1 MYTELP
7 LIAAAAAQGAFPE
20 TAPFRVD
27 QFQVAP
33 LAMSALFVAQGILAI
48 GIHVSAVRQWQRAW
62 WAAVVALLVLT
73 LVFFTLGSWGTSDV
87 TRFSHYLDVDPE
99 RAPPELLWRL
109 LRPLILLLPYRM
121 AALHGLV
128 AAGFA
133 AAPALLARA
142 WGVPAWAGWWA
153 LLITCSPMLR
163 GFLQNAHTRQAL
175 ATLLLLP
182 LLLQMARLIRLP
194 WRWLGLG
201 VGLSALT
208 HNTFVLNLPLSLSP
222 LLLRLPELA
231 ARLRSPSRSSDAD
244 TPGALRLRLM
254 VWGLLLAVLILFLL
268 AAPIALDRFFDYAQ
282 DEYFNRYPLR
292 SVVGRLQRA
301 LFFGLLL
308 GCVQRRLTPLRL
320 LRCPITLLL
329 LLFGLLYI
337 GVQQSIAHLWL
348 PQITSRL
355 ADTVAF
361 FLLILYLAWLQRYR
375 ATWCVLPALYI
386 TLQYWL
392 EGRLLP
398 SGTLLCGRND
408 EFLCIPDRWPWQVR
422 F

>member
-1 MYTELP
+1 MTLP
-7 LIAAAAAQGAFPE
+7 AFPLA
-20 TAPFRVD
+20 APFRID
-27 QFQVAP
+27 QVTEAP
-33 LAMSALFVAQGILAI
+33 VLLVSLFVAEGLLAI
-48 GIHVSAVRQWQRAW
+48 LIH
-62 WAAVVALLVLT
+62 WAAVRGRQRLWWGALAALLALVT
-73 LVFFTLGSWGTSDV
+73 VFFTLASWGNSDT
-87 TRFSHYLDVDPE
+87 TRFSHYLERDPE

-109 LRPLILLLPYRM
+109 LGPLIVLLPYRM
-121 AALHGLV
+121 AAVQGLV
-128 AAGFA
+128 ATGFA
-133 AAPALLARA
+133 AAPALLARL

-153 LLITCSPMLR
+153 LVITCSPMLR

-182 LLLQMARLIRLP
+182 LLLQTARLIRLP
-194 WRWLGLG
+194 WRWVGLG

-222 LLLRLPELA
+222 LLLRLRELPG
-231 ARLRSPSRSSDAD
+231 RLRSFSSAGADAGA
-244 TPGALRLRLM
+244 PGARRGRLAL
-254 VWGLLLAVLILFLL
+254 WLLLLLACLILFLL
-268 AAPIALDRFFDYAQ
+268 VAPIALDRFFDYAQ
-282 DEYFNRYPLR
+282 DDYYNRYPVR

-308 GCVQRRLTPLRL
+308 GCLQRRLTPLQL

-337 GVQQSIAHLWL
+337 AVQQSIAHLWL
-348 PQITSRL
+348 PQITSRV
-355 ADTVAF
+355 ADAVAF
-361 FLLILYLAWLQRYR
+361 YLLILYLAWLQRYR
-375 ATWCVLPALYI
+375 ATWCLLPALYI

-422 F
+422 Y